1 MKHKI
6 STLFYAKT
14 AKSNKNGLL
23 PIYQRITVNGERIEM
38 STSKFIE
45 KAKWNTSAGK
55 IKGSSEEARLI
66 NSYLDILKNKV
77 YETEKWMV
85 NNNQEIN
92 APLPRESFRVV
103 FKLLKFFLLKV
114 SPCSRANPFAW
125 SLNY

>member
-6 STLFYAKT
+6 STLFYAKA

-85 NNNQEIN
+85 TQQENERANQQ
-92 APLPRESFRVV
+92 RVLYKHLQKIRNYPSPHKRV
-103 FKLLKFFLLKV
+103 FKNTV
-114 SPCSRANPFAW
+114 C
-125 SLNY
+125 Y

>member
-6 STLFYAKT
+6 STLFYAKA
-14 AKSNKNGLL
+14 AKTSKNGLL

-66 NSYLDILKNKV
+66 NSYLDILKQKCTKPKNG
-77 YETEKWMV
+77 W
-85 NNNQEIN
+85 
-92 APLPRESFRVV
+92 
-103 FKLLKFFLLKV
+103 
-114 SPCSRANPFAW
+114 
-125 SLNY
+125 